1 MNKVISMAEATSLV
15 PNGATLALGG
25 MTLYRRPAAFVF
37 ELLRQPA
44 PARDLTLLCFTCSY
58 ESDLLVGAGLVKRV
72 RTCYF
77 GFEAFGLAPMFTQAA
92 NLGDIEIMEES
103 EASLGFGLRAAIA
116 EVGFMPGRGWIG
128 TDMLKLRPDV
138 RTIIDPYSGEELVA
152 FPALRPDVA
161 ILHAL
166 EADRAGNAQLG
177 RNLGVDQE
185 LALTAGKVVV
195 TAERVVDR
203 LERADV
209 VAPLV
214 TAVVEAP
221 SGAWPTSCHPLYPMA
236 GEEILEYLEA
246 CGREDFDGYLKQRLA
261 ASVTAG

>member
-15 PNGATLALGG
+15 PSGATLALGG
-25 MTLYRRPAAFVF
+25 MTLYRRPVAFVF
-37 ELLRQPA
+37 EMLRRPA
-44 PARDLTLLCFTCSY
+44 PARGLTLLCFTCSY
-58 ESDLLVGAGLVKRV
+58 ESDLLVGAGLVQRV

-116 EVGFMPGRGWIG
+116 EVGFMPGRGWLG
-128 TDMLKLRPDV
+128 TDMLRLRPDV
-138 RTIIDPYSGEELVA
+138 RTIVDPYSGEELVA

-195 TAERVVDR
+195 TAERLVDR
-203 LERADV
+203 LEHADV

-221 SGAWPTSCHPLYPMA
+221 GGAWPTSCHPLYPMA

-246 CGREDFDGYLKQRLA
+246 CGHEDFDGYLKQSLLQRHA
-261 ASVTAG
+261 V